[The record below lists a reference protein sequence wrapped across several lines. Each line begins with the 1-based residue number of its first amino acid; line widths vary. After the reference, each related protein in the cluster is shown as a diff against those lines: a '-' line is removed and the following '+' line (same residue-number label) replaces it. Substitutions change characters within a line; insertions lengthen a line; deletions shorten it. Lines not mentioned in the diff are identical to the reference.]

1 MNNDVAIFLD
11 LDNVVI
17 GVTEVNLTFDI
28 NLFLNHIKRFTNG
41 RVVLRY
47 AYGDWRQHEQITRA
61 LATAGFELQ
70 SAVRLGHMSK
80 NLVDMQMVVDAM
92 ETLVDG
98 HDFSTYVVITG
109 DRDFVPLVSALRK
122 RGKQVIGAG
131 LRHTTSQSLV
141 DLCDH
146 YFYYDE
152 LVKTRQQERA
162 DKVSQWL
169 QEVATELLQER
180 TRVPASL
187 FKERMRALSQGELDK
202 IPEAREG
209 FRKLLEQH
217 PQIVQVQ
224 LDGTTLYVTR
234 PQTDPIVPVAP
245 TPKPASRPST
255 PPPSASAPAT
265 KSPRSERRASESEV
279 RQWLQQALTEL
290 EHGKKHIRAS
300 LLKERL
306 QELSH
311 NTFNETHYGVPNFR
325 AFLEKQVDLLILE
338 QQGTTLFVSPVP
350 DEKEVAAELHIQYRY
365 TLKKRGLR
373 IVPANV
379 RLQILKETI
388 NLLQSEGPTFWKEL
402 VDMIAEK
409 YREDTTLVISK
420 GQIHDTL
427 RIARRANIIG
437 TSNGSKSL
445 TADPLQLQ
453 LKSSK
458 IFQDAVMLC
467 DATYLYELQEVYG
480 TIDLHEAAL
489 AMYDSKGH
497 ERYLKVVMNHFP
509 AKNNSPKLT
518 QPVLS

>member
-17 GVTEVNLTFDI
+17 GATEVNLTFDI
-28 NLFLNHIKRFTNG
+28 NLLLNHIKRFTNG

-70 SAVRLGHMSK
+70 STVRLGHMSK

-162 DKVSQWL
+162 DKVSYWL
-169 QEVATELLQER
+169 QEAVTELLKER

-187 FKERMRALSQGELDK
+187 FKERMRALSLGELDK
-202 IPEAREG
+202 IPEVREG

-217 PQIVQVQ
+217 PHLVQVQ

-234 PQTDPIVPVAP
+234 PQTEPESVSLVPIPTPP
-245 TPKPASRPST
+245 TPKPAAAAPST
-255 PPPSASAPAT
+255 SSPAT
-265 KSPRSERRASESEV
+265 KSPRPERKASESEA
-279 RQWLQQALTEL
+279 RQWLQQALAEL
-290 EHGKKHIRAS
+290 EQGKKHIRAS

-306 QELSH
+306 QNLSH

-325 AFLEKQVDLLILE
+325 AFLEKQSDLLVLE

-350 DEKEVAAELHIQYRY
+350 DEKEVTAELHTQYRH

-373 IVPANV
+373 IVPPNA

-388 NLLQSEGPTFWKEL
+388 GLLQAEGPIFWKTL
-402 VDMIAEK
+402 VDTIADK
-409 YREDTTLVISK
+409 YHQDEALAISK
-420 GQIHDTL
+420 GQVHDTL
-427 RIARRANIIG
+427 RIARRADIIN

-453 LKSSK
+453 LKSNK
-458 IFQDAVMLC
+458 LFQDAVMLC
-467 DATYLYELQEVYG
+467 DATYLQELQEVYE
-480 TIDLHEAAL
+480 TLDLHEAAL
-489 AMYDSKGH
+489 ALYDSKGH

-509 AKNNSPKLT
+509 AKS
-518 QPVLS
+518 SR

>member
-17 GVTEVNLTFDI
+17 GATEVNLTFDI
-28 NLFLNHIKRFTNG
+28 NLLLNHIKRFTNG

-162 DKVSQWL
+162 DKVSYWL
-169 QEVATELLQER
+169 QETVTELLKER

-202 IPEAREG
+202 IPEVREG

-217 PQIVQVQ
+217 PHLVQVQ

-234 PQTDPIVPVAP
+234 PQTDTEP
-245 TPKPASRPST
+245 TPKPLSAA
-255 PPPSASAPAT
+255 PPSPPKPATAAPAT
-265 KSPRSERRASESEV
+265 KSPRPERKASESEV
-279 RQWLQQALTEL
+279 RQWLQQALAEL
-290 EHGKKHIRAS
+290 DHGKKHIRAS

-306 QELSH
+306 QNLSH

-325 AFLEKQVDLLILE
+325 AFLEKQSDLLILE

-350 DEKEVAAELHIQYRY
+350 DEKEVAAELHTQYRH

-373 IVPANV
+373 IVPANA

-388 NLLQSEGPTFWKEL
+388 ALLQSEGPTFWKAL
-402 VDMIAEK
+402 VDEIAQKHPEG
-409 YREDTTLVISK
+409 DALAISK
-420 GQIHDTL
+420 GQVHDTL
-427 RIARRANIIG
+427 RIARRANVIN

-445 TADPLQLQ
+445 TADPLQLVLQ
-453 LKSSK
+453 SNKL
-458 IFQDAVMLC
+458 FQDAVMLC
-467 DATYLYELQEVYG
+467 DAMYLQELQEVYG
-480 TIDLHEAAL
+480 TLDLHEAAL
-489 AMYDSKGH
+489 ALYDSKGH
-497 ERYLKVVMNHFP
+497 ERYLKVVMNHFS
-509 AKNNSPKLT
+509 AKS
-518 QPVLS
+518 SR